1 MQLLLALP
9 LGPLSL
15 QLCFRAPRTRILVG
29 MGRWQLDV
37 LPVMEVLLPLLLVD
51 LQPLEL
57 LAFSR
62 TGRRRL
68 QAALLLLHAKLQ
80 RILMLLPHHL
90 MLLQRPRS
98 GFVRALHRAREQN
111 GQGRQDQ
118 NIELP

>member
-15 QLCFRAPRTRILVG
+15 QPRFRAPRTRIIVG
-29 MGRWQLDV
+29 MGRWRLDV
-37 LPVMEVLLPLLLVD
+37 QPVMELLLPLLLVD

-68 QAALLLLHAKLQ
+68 QAALLLLHAKVQGL
-80 RILMLLPHHL
+80 LLLLPHDL

-98 GFVRALHRAREQN
+98 GLVRAP
-111 GQGRQDQ
+111 RQSR
-118 NIELP
+118 